1 MANSGQTLK
10 DAIDQLGVRQSGY
23 SINPSNPAVDLKHGG
38 LFGVLPNIAKVENGV
53 VYGNWINNTPEV
65 QGQVYAILL
74 DAPGGFAFTG
84 SENAKFLRSKLS
96 NFITSH
102 AETIEGIHDTVEWT
116 FDDAV
121 KIGGTGESI
130 QDSTD
135 AKLTPTKPSIGT
147 TEKIGLE
154 IRNLFYFIN
163 RYFIRDEY
171 TQKPLAPVLP
181 NYDRRV
187 PWLMNIKS
195 FSILVWEVD
204 ASGARVKNAQIVAN
218 MMYESGISF
227 EFKKDPT
234 SAKEV
239 RKYNISFTGFGIR
252 GLEVVNVA
260 QRYQDTMNQNAK
272 DALLTRSLYQG
283 AVDELAEN
291 VINTSLRKTTEN
303 L

>member
-1 MANSGQTLK
+1 
-10 DAIDQLGVRQSGY
+10 
-23 SINPSNPAVDLKHGG
+23 
-38 LFGVLPNIAKVENGV
+38 
-53 VYGNWINNTPEV
+53 
-65 QGQVYAILL
+65 
-74 DAPGGFAFTG
+74 
-84 SENAKFLRSKLS
+84 
-96 NFITSH
+96 
-102 AETIEGIHDTVEWT
+102 
-116 FDDAV
+116 
-121 KIGGTGESI
+121 
-130 QDSTD
+130 
-135 AKLTPTKPSIGT
+135 
-147 TEKIGLE
+147 
-154 IRNLFYFIN
+154 
-163 RYFIRDEY
+163 
-171 TQKPLAPVLP
+171 
-181 NYDRRV
+181 
-187 PWLMNIKS
+187 MNIKS